1 MSSEIADFWLKN
13 PEYWIATG
21 ETQRIADKIIYDKF
35 HTYDFTNANTLG
47 QVLFLDQFMRH
58 FSRVET
64 ISEDLIKRSR
74 IQAANIVSDLPTL
87 TDVLEKELI
96 WYLMPYKHLNNW
108 TPLFTSINVWLNTK
122 PITEFPTLN
131 RFFMDSYKKAYTD
144 ESVAANLILNPCP
157 QQYNPNLIC
166 EYHPP
171 VYTDQDAWT
180 AIPSPNAQDFLK
192 PVPSGPLTVSLSG
205 GVDSMLL
212 TALLAR
218 AKADII
224 AVHIVYGNRDESIQE
239 RNFISTY
246 CHKLSIPLYI
256 YTVEW
261 LRRDSVDRQF
271 YETMTRSLRFS
282 AYKAL
287 NRPVLLGHIQEDVV
301 ENIWTNFAKGTHLDN
316 PAKFTHTTVEDG
328 VTICRPW
335 LQIKKQ
341 QIYDYATTLAIPHL
355 KNTTPSWSNRGKFR
369 THFYQATHTQYGAN
383 VDAQLISVAERIR
396 KQALL
401 LDKLLYQAIKNS
413 YDSVNRKINIT
424 QAVHAELDADGWQH
438 IFTDLAHSKL
448 GLTKPRFAA
457 CEDFY
462 NRVAK
467 GLKHGQKINLHKN
480 YCVEIQ
486 MCDDQIW
493 VKV

>member
-1 MSSEIADFWLKN
+1 MSSEIADFWLQN

-21 ETQRIADKIIYDKF
+21 ETQRIADKIIYDKY
-35 HTYDFTNANTLG
+35 HDYDFTQANTLG
-47 QVLFLDQFMRH
+47 QIIFLDQFMRH
-58 FSRVET
+58 FSRVQT
-64 ISEDLIKRSR
+64 ISEDIIKRCR
-74 IQAANIVSDLPTL
+74 IQAAKIVSTLPTL
-87 TDVLEKELI
+87 VHVSEKELI
-96 WYLMPYKHLNNW
+96 WYLMPYKHLCNW
-108 TPLFTSINVWLNTK
+108 TPLFTAIHTWLTK
-122 PITEFPTLN
+122 PITTYPTLN

-144 ESVAANLILNPCP
+144 ECVAANLVLSTSPEP
-157 QQYNPNLIC
+157 YNHDLIC

-171 VYTDQDAWT
+171 VYNDQDAWT
-180 AIPSPNAQDFLK
+180 AIPLNDAREFLK
-192 PVPSGPLTVSLSG
+192 PVPSIPLTVSLSG

-224 AVHIVYGNRDESIQE
+224 AVHIVYGNRTESIQE

-261 LRRDSVDRQF
+261 LKRDSVDRQF
-271 YETMTRSLRFS
+271 YETMTREIRFS

-287 NRPVLLGHIQEDVV
+287 KRPVLLGHIQEDVV

-316 PAKFTHTTVEDG
+316 LAKFTHTTVEDG
-328 VTICRPW
+328 VTVCRPW

-341 QIYDYATTLAIPHL
+341 QIYDYATMLAIPHL

-369 THFYQATHTQYGAN
+369 THFYQSTHDQYGPN

-396 KQALL
+396 KQAVLI
-401 LDKLLYQAIKNS
+401 DKLLYQAIKNS
-413 YDSVNRKINIT
+413 YDPVNRKINIT
-424 QAVHAELDADGWQH
+424 SAVNADLDADGWQN
-438 IFTDLAHSKL
+438 IFTELAHSKL
-448 GLTKPRFAA
+448 GITKPRFAA

-467 GLKHGQKINLHKN
+467 GLKHMQKINLHKN
-480 YCVEIQ
+480 YCLEINING
-486 MCDDQIW
+486 DEIW